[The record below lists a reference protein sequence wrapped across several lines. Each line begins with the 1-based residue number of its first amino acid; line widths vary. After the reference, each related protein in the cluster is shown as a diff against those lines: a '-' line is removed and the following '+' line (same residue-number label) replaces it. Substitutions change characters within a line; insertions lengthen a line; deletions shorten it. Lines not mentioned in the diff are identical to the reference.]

1 MPGTAPDDTP
11 VVMHT
16 LVLRDIGELLTLTG
30 PDALP
35 AARSADAQTAAA
47 AAEAALGIVRDA
59 ALVVVSGRVH
69 YAGPAAAAP
78 PLHALPGEVRVR
90 SAGGR
95 LVSPG
100 LVDPHTHLL
109 FAGERSREFDLR
121 NLGAGY
127 VAIQQAGGGIL
138 ATVRATAAASDD
150 ALLTTLKARLRR
162 VLAQGTTL
170 CEVKTGYGLW
180 PSAELRL
187 LALIAQAASGPSDK
201 ADKAWLPAVSPTLLC
216 HVPPKELG
224 GPEAPARQQ
233 LVRELGDA
241 AAQAAAGGA
250 QALDVYCDQGAFTL
264 AEADALLRAGRDAG
278 LLLRCHAEQFT
289 YTGVAQRAAELGAA
303 SVEHLEQI
311 DEAGVRALAAFGV
324 VANLLPGA
332 ALTLRLPW
340 PDARRLLRAGVA
352 VALAT
357 DCNPGTSHSES
368 LPLMMTLACTQLG
381 LSCAEAWL
389 GVTRYAARALRAD
402 AGHLAPGARGDL
414 VIWDAEHY
422 RSVCQHM
429 GVPLA
434 AAVYREGHLAAGAAE
449 LD

>member
-1 MPGTAPDDTP
+1 MLIP
-11 VVMHT
+11 MHT
-16 LVLRDIGELLTLTG
+16 LVLQDIGELLTLTG
-30 PDALP
+30 PDTLPIARGAQP
-35 AARSADAQTAAA
+35 AAAVA
-47 AAEAALGIVRDA
+47 AAEAALGVVHDA
-59 ALVVVSGRVH
+59 TVVLSAGQIL
-69 YAGPAAAAP
+69 YAGPAAFAP
-78 PLHALPGEVRVR
+78 LPRELPGEVTVR

-100 LVDPHTHLL
+100 LVDAHTHLL

-138 ATVRATAAASDD
+138 ATVRATAAASDQVLCD
-150 ALLTTLKARLRR
+150 LLRARLRR
-162 VLAQGTTL
+162 ALLLGTTL

-180 PSAELRL
+180 PAAELRL
-187 LALIAQAASGPSDK
+187 LALIKNTATSPGSEL
-201 ADKAWLPAVSPTLLC
+201 LPEVAPTLLC

-224 GPEAPARQQ
+224 GPETPDRQ
-233 LVRELGDA
+233 RFIHGLGA
-241 AAQAAAGGA
+241 AASLAAGAGA

-264 AEADALLRAGRDAG
+264 AEADQLLRAGRAAG
-278 LLLRCHAEQFT
+278 LILHCHAEQFT
-289 YTGVAQRAAELGAA
+289 FTGVAARAAELGAA
-303 SVEHLEQI
+303 SVEHLEHL
-311 DEAGVRALAAFGV
+311 DEAGVRALAAAGV

-340 PDARRLLRAGVA
+340 PDARRLIHGGVA
-352 VALAT
+352 VALST

-389 GVTRYAARALRAD
+389 GVTRYAARALRHD
-402 AGHLAPGARGDL
+402 AGQLAPGSRGDL
-414 VIWDAEHY
+414 VVWEAEHY
-422 RSVCQHM
+422 RQLCQHM

-434 AAVYREGHLAAGAAE
+434 AAVFCSGTLAAGQLPAG
-449 LD
+449 

>member
-1 MPGTAPDDTP
+1 
-11 VVMHT
+11 MHT

-35 AARSADAQTAAA
+35 ASRDADAQTAAA

-59 ALVVVSGRVH
+59 VVVVVDGRVR
-69 YAGPAAAAP
+69 YAGPAETAP
-78 PLHALPGEVRVR
+78 APGELPGEVRVR

-100 LVDPHTHLL
+100 LVDAHTHLL

-138 ATVRATAAASDD
+138 ATVRATAAASDAD
-150 ALLTTLKARLRR
+150 LITALQQRLRQALL
-162 VLAQGTTL
+162 QGTTL

-180 PSAELRL
+180 PAAELRL
-187 LALIAQAASGPSDK
+187 LALINSHKARGQVAQ
-201 ADKAWLPAVSPTLLC
+201 PAISPTLLC

-224 GPEAPARQQ
+224 GPETAERQT
-233 LVRELGDA
+233 LVRELA
-241 AAQAAAGGA
+241 AAAPVAAASGA
-250 QALDVYCDQGAFTL
+250 EALDVYCDQGAFTL
-264 AEADALLRAGRDAG
+264 AETDILLRAARAAG

-311 DEAGVRALAAFGV
+311 DEAGVSALAAAGV

-357 DCNPGTSHSES
+357 DCNPGTSRSES

-381 LSCAEAWL
+381 LSCAESWL
-389 GVTRYAARALRAD
+389 GVTRYAARALRRD
-402 AGHLAPGARGDL
+402 AGHLALGARADL
-414 VIWDAEHY
+414 VLWDAEHY
-422 RSVCQHM
+422 RQICQHM
-429 GVPLA
+429 GVPLV
-434 AAVYREGHLAAGAAE
+434 AAVYRDGELAAGPPALA
-449 LD
+449 D